1 MSVLS
6 VKIWEDSE
14 IAGRRSNWVR
24 SPWRGT
30 ICRRMNLATE
40 GRVYEI
46 EVVIEHSLRGEG
58 LQRNSEVVLSYKS
71 MCEQH
76 DELRT
81 VVYELY

>member
-24 SPWRGT
+24 SPWGGT

-58 LQRNSEVVLSYKS
+58 LQRLYYLINPCASSMTSFVL
-71 MCEQH
+71 
-76 DELRT
+76 
-81 VVYELY
+81 